1 MTEKCTNPKCGAPIS
16 RDDTK
21 YVFKKD
27 RFIHILCMDY
37 YFNHTRQQKKGD

>member
-1 MTEKCTNPKCGAPIS
+1 MNDECTKCGAPIS

-27 RFIHILCMDY
+27 DLIHCLCIGC
-37 YFNHTRQQKKGD
+37 FNHVRTEPRST